1 MSNWKRLSFGLAVFV
16 VLFAFSIAVNQTI
29 RIYFDGSVPHVGLA
43 LSFLIS
49 ILLLLIILY
58 VLIRWRSKHPF
69 LIWLPTLFALP
80 LFVSILVG
88 VCPECKWATKRVEM
102 GAGEL
107 AVTYQTT
114 AYSGVSQVGAVG
126 NNGLWVADIA
136 NDSVVLLNPQDY
148 GILKAFPVGHD
159 PIGIALGFDS
169 IWTADYSD
177 GTVTRLDAAD
187 GYTRAVIE
195 VGGNPLLLAT
205 SEDAVWLTDQDRNT
219 VTRINPRTNAVDAT
233 INVGMGPVGVAASPG
248 GVWVALS
255 QEDKLAL
262 IDPTSNEVLQHLPA
276 SGNPLNLVIHEN
288 DLWVVCPSTGLV
300 YRFDHTSGER
310 KAIVKVEGEPTGI
323 AVDGRYAWVARS
335 ANNDVV
341 RIGLDDNDVVGDP
354 LPTGEL
360 PKNLVSDGRGGVW
373 VMEEGANKVSHFT
386 PAASVRTSVEEPLES
401 WFASWLPTTL
411 RTSAVMATY
420 GTPFY
425 LVAGQL
431 SLSLALL
438 IHFNRE
444 KRTDIGFPFLWTTAI
459 LVLLALPLLGIFW
472 DKAIAVSATLAAI
485 IAYIMVIRLTEPEE
499 HLTESVDSQGDTV
512 ELATP

>member
-16 VLFAFSIAVNQTI
+16 VLFAFGIAVNQTI
-29 RIYFDGSVPHVGLA
+29 RIYFDGSVPHIGLA

-58 VLIRWRSKHPF
+58 VLIRWRSTHPL
-69 LIWLPTLFALP
+69 LIWLPTLLALP

-102 GAGEL
+102 GEGEL

-126 NNGLWVADIA
+126 KNGLWVADIA
-136 NDSVVLLNPQDY
+136 NDRVVLLNPQDY
-148 GILKAFPVGHD
+148 GILQVIPVGQN
-159 PIGIALGFDS
+159 PVGIALGFDS

-177 GTVTRLDAAD
+177 GTVTRVDATD
-187 GYTRAVIE
+187 RHTQAVIE
-195 VGGNPLLLAT
+195 IGGNPLLLAT

-255 QEDKLAL
+255 QEDKLAF
-262 IDPTSNEVLQHLPA
+262 IDPTSNEVLRHLNA

-300 YRFDHTSGER
+300 YRFDYTSGER

-323 AVDGRYAWVARS
+323 AVDDRYVWVARS

-360 PKNLVSDGRGGVW
+360 PKTLVSDGRGGVW
-373 VMEEGANKVSHFT
+373 VMEEGANTVSHVM
-386 PAASVRTSVEEPLES
+386 PAASVRTTVEEPQES

-411 RTSAVMATY
+411 RTYAVMATY
-420 GTPFY
+420 GTPIY
-425 LVAGQL
+425 LVAGVL
-431 SLSLALL
+431 SLSLALVVN
-438 IHFNRE
+438 FNRE
-444 KRTDIGFPFLWTTAI
+444 KRTSTRFPFLWTIMIFI
-459 LVLLALPLLGIFW
+459 LL
-472 DKAIAVSATLAAI
+472 SCI
-485 IAYIMVIRLTEPEE
+485 IKEIRLVGN
-499 HLTESVDSQGDTV
+499 SGSIGK
-512 ELATP
+512 